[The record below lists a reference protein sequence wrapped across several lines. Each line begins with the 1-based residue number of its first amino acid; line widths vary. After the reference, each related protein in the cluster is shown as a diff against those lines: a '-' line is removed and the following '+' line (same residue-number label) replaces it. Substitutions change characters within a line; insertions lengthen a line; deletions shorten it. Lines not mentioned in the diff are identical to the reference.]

1 MPNRANAE
9 PRECHTARMPHS
21 ANAIHRECH
30 TARPAKGR
38 AKIGQRRRMGKMIRV
53 PIWLRLIRNR
63 AIAWRMSHRDL
74 DVLDA
79 AERAA
84 DGVNRL
90 IDRSPRRLLHIG
102 QMPDSAQSIGAN
114 ISEGFG
120 RGRGRD
126 RARSLEIARGE
137 AEETIRHL
145 AANFRIDRIAPR
157 DYWPL
162 HNLLVVIVKML
173 NSLIHR

>member
-1 MPNRANAE
+1 M
-9 PRECHTARMPHS
+9 T
-21 ANAIHRECH
+21 
-30 TARPAKGR
+30 
-38 AKIGQRRRMGKMIRV
+38 
-53 PIWLRLIRNR
+53 
-63 AIAWRMSHRDL
+63 HRDL

-84 DGVNRL
+84 DRVNHL
-90 IDRSPRRLLHIG
+90 IDRSPRRLLHVK
-102 QMPDSAQSIGAN
+102 QMRDSAQSIGAN

-120 RGRGRD
+120 RGKGRD
-126 RARSLEIARGE
+126 RARPLEIARGE

-145 AANFRIDRIAPR
+145 SAKFRANRLAPG

-173 NSLIHR
+173 NSLLYG

>member
-1 MPNRANAE
+1 MA
-9 PRECHTARMPHS
+9 
-21 ANAIHRECH
+21 
-30 TARPAKGR
+30 
-38 AKIGQRRRMGKMIRV
+38 
-53 PIWLRLIRNR
+53 
-63 AIAWRMSHRDL
+63 HRDL

-90 IDRSPRRLLHIG
+90 IDRSPPGRLLYVS
-102 QMPDSAQSIGAN
+102 QMRASVQSISAN

-120 RGRGRD
+120 RGKRRD
-126 RARSLEIARGE
+126 REQPLKIARGE

-145 AANFRIDRIAPR
+145 AANLRTDRIARR
-157 DYWPL
+157 DYQPL

-173 NSLIHR
+173 NSLLYG